1 MDSNDIYIEIDFNIY
16 PPESGR
22 DILLAVLSEQQFESF
37 LETKTG
43 LRAYIKQADWNHVD
57 VQQSLSLM
65 PSAFVVSHQ
74 INEIP
79 IKNWNANWE
88 SSFHPIL
95 VGDYTIRTSFHPP
108 KTTAYE
114 LIIEP
119 KMSFGTGH
127 HETTQLMMKCILELD
142 ISEFMVCDIGCGTG
156 ILSILAEMKGAKKID
171 AVDISKNCCNNTL
184 SNIKLNNCDK
194 IFVHNSNSKI
204 LHGKLYDLILS
215 NMTYDKLSQN
225 FKDFSTLINQGGE
238 LIISGFF
245 ENDLVSIN
253 DELIRYNFTL
263 ISSLSKN
270 KWVAARFAYNK
281 VS

>member
-1 MDSNDIYIEIDFNIY
+1 MSSNYISINFIVKPVY
-16 PPESGR
+16 PGVE
-22 DILLAVLSEQQFESF
+22 ILLAELSQLEFEMFEETDLGLVAYIEEHLF
-37 LETKTG
+37 LEKKIFDLSIFNSKEFKISFTK
-43 LRAYIKQADWNHVD
+43 KK
-57 VQQSLSLM
+57 
-65 PSAFVVSHQ
+65 
-74 INEIP
+74 
-79 IKNWNANWE
+79 IKNQNWNKRWE
-88 SSFHPIL
+88 SNFDAVEINPSCTVRAPFHEKSNKQF
-95 VGDYTIRTSFHPP
+95 D
-108 KTTAYE
+108 
-114 LIIEP
+114 IIIMPE
-119 KMSFGTGH
+119 MSFGTGH
-127 HETTQLMMKCILELD
+127 HETTQLMMKYILELN

-215 NMTYDKLSQN
+215 NMTYDKLSKN
-225 FKDFSTLINQGGE
+225 FKNFSTLINEGGE

-245 ENDLVSIN
+245 ENDLGSIS
-253 DELIRYNFTL
+253 DELIRYNFTF

-270 KWVAARFAYNK
+270 KWVAARFAYNS

>member
-1 MDSNDIYIEIDFNIY
+1 MSSNYISINFIVKPVY
-16 PPESGR
+16 PGVE
-22 DILLAVLSEQQFESF
+22 ILLAELSQLEFEMFEETDLGLVAYIEEHLF
-37 LETKTG
+37 LEKKIFDLSIFNSKEFKISFTK
-43 LRAYIKQADWNHVD
+43 KK
-57 VQQSLSLM
+57 
-65 PSAFVVSHQ
+65 
-74 INEIP
+74 
-79 IKNWNANWE
+79 IKNQNWNKRWE
-88 SSFHPIL
+88 NNFDAVEINPSCTVRAPFHEKSNKQF
-95 VGDYTIRTSFHPP
+95 D
-108 KTTAYE
+108 
-114 LIIEP
+114 IIIMPE
-119 KMSFGTGH
+119 MSFGTGH
-127 HETTQLMMKCILELD
+127 HETTQLMMKYILELN

-215 NMTYDKLSQN
+215 NMTYDKLSKN
-225 FKDFSTLINQGGE
+225 FKNFSTLINEGGE

-245 ENDLVSIN
+245 ENDLGSIN
-253 DELIRYNFTL
+253 DELIRYNFTF

-270 KWVAARFAYNK
+270 KWVAARFAYNA

>member
-1 MDSNDIYIEIDFNIY
+1 MSSNYISINFIVKPVY
-16 PPESGR
+16 PGVE
-22 DILLAVLSEQQFESF
+22 ILLAELSQLEFEMFEETDLGLVAYIEEHLF
-37 LETKTG
+37 LEKKIFDLSIFNSKEFKISFTK
-43 LRAYIKQADWNHVD
+43 KK
-57 VQQSLSLM
+57 
-65 PSAFVVSHQ
+65 
-74 INEIP
+74 
-79 IKNWNANWE
+79 IKNQNWNKRWE
-88 SSFHPIL
+88 SNFDAVEINPSCTVRAPFHEKSNKQF
-95 VGDYTIRTSFHPP
+95 D
-108 KTTAYE
+108 
-114 LIIEP
+114 IIIMPE
-119 KMSFGTGH
+119 MSFGTGH
-127 HETTQLMMKCILELD
+127 HETTQLMMKYILELN

-215 NMTYDKLSQN
+215 NMTYDKLSKN
-225 FKDFSTLINQGGE
+225 FKNFSTLINEGGE

-245 ENDLVSIN
+245 ENDLGSIN
-253 DELIRYNFTL
+253 DELIRYNFTF

-270 KWVAARFAYNK
+270 KWVAARFAYNS

>member
-1 MDSNDIYIEIDFNIY
+1 MSSNYISINFIVKPVY
-16 PPESGR
+16 PGVE
-22 DILLAVLSEQQFESF
+22 ILLAELSQLEFEMFEETDLGLVAYIEEHLF
-37 LETKTG
+37 LEKKIFDLSIFNSKEFKISFTK
-43 LRAYIKQADWNHVD
+43 KK
-57 VQQSLSLM
+57 
-65 PSAFVVSHQ
+65 
-74 INEIP
+74 
-79 IKNWNANWE
+79 IKNQNWNKRWE
-88 SSFHPIL
+88 SNFDAVEINPSCTVRAPFHEKSNKQF
-95 VGDYTIRTSFHPP
+95 D
-108 KTTAYE
+108 
-114 LIIEP
+114 IIIMPE
-119 KMSFGTGH
+119 MSFGTGH
-127 HETTQLMMKCILELD
+127 HETTQLMMKYILELN

-215 NMTYDKLSQN
+215 NMTYDKLSKN
-225 FKDFSTLINQGGE
+225 FKNFSTLINEGGE

-245 ENDLVSIN
+245 ENDLGSIN
-253 DELIRYNFTL
+253 DELIRNNFTF

-270 KWVAARFAYNK
+270 KWVAARFAYNA

>member
-1 MDSNDIYIEIDFNIY
+1 MSSNYISINFIVKPVY
-16 PPESGR
+16 PGVE
-22 DILLAVLSEQQFESF
+22 ILLAELSQLEFEMFEETDLGLVAYIEEHLF
-37 LETKTG
+37 LEKKIFDLSIFNSKEFKISFTK
-43 LRAYIKQADWNHVD
+43 KK
-57 VQQSLSLM
+57 
-65 PSAFVVSHQ
+65 
-74 INEIP
+74 
-79 IKNWNANWE
+79 IKNQNWNKRWE
-88 SSFHPIL
+88 SNFDAVEINPSCTVRAPFHEKSNKQF
-95 VGDYTIRTSFHPP
+95 D
-108 KTTAYE
+108 
-114 LIIEP
+114 IIIMPE
-119 KMSFGTGH
+119 MSFGTGH
-127 HETTQLMMKCILELD
+127 HETTQLMMKYILELN

-215 NMTYDKLSQN
+215 NMTYDKLSKN
-225 FKDFSTLINQGGE
+225 FKNFSTLINEGGE

-245 ENDLVSIN
+245 ENDLGSIN
-253 DELIRYNFTL
+253 DELIRYNFTF

-270 KWVAARFAYNK
+270 KWVAARFAYNT

>member
-1 MDSNDIYIEIDFNIY
+1 MSSNYISINFIVKPVY
-16 PPESGR
+16 PGVE
-22 DILLAVLSEQQFESF
+22 ILLAELSQLEFEMFEETDLGLVAYIEEHLF
-37 LETKTG
+37 LEKKIFDLSIFNSKEFKISFTK
-43 LRAYIKQADWNHVD
+43 KK
-57 VQQSLSLM
+57 
-65 PSAFVVSHQ
+65 
-74 INEIP
+74 
-79 IKNWNANWE
+79 IKNQNWNKRWE
-88 SSFHPIL
+88 SNFDAVEINPSCTVRAPFHEKSNKQF
-95 VGDYTIRTSFHPP
+95 D
-108 KTTAYE
+108 
-114 LIIEP
+114 IIIMPE
-119 KMSFGTGH
+119 MSFGTGH
-127 HETTQLMMKCILELD
+127 HETTQLMMKYILELN

-215 NMTYDKLSQN
+215 NMTYDKLSKN
-225 FKDFSTLINQGGE
+225 FKNFSSLINEGGE

-245 ENDLVSIN
+245 ENDLGSIS
-253 DELIRYNFTL
+253 DELIRYNFTF

-270 KWVAARFAYNK
+270 KWVAARFAYNA

>member
-1 MDSNDIYIEIDFNIY
+1 MSSNYISINFIVKPIY
-16 PPESGR
+16 PGAE
-22 DILLAVLSEQQFESF
+22 ILLAELSQLEFEMFEETDLGLVAYIEEHLF
-37 LETKTG
+37 LEKKIFDLSIFNSKEFKISFTK
-43 LRAYIKQADWNHVD
+43 KK
-57 VQQSLSLM
+57 
-65 PSAFVVSHQ
+65 
-74 INEIP
+74 
-79 IKNWNANWE
+79 IKNQNWNKRWE
-88 SSFHPIL
+88 SNFDAVEINPSCTVRAPFHEKSNKQF
-95 VGDYTIRTSFHPP
+95 D
-108 KTTAYE
+108 
-114 LIIEP
+114 IIIMPE
-119 KMSFGTGH
+119 MSFGTGH
-127 HETTQLMMKCILELD
+127 HETTQLMMKYILELN

-215 NMTYDKLSQN
+215 NMTYDKLSKN
-225 FKDFSTLINQGGE
+225 FKNFSTLINEGGE

-245 ENDLVSIN
+245 ENDLGSIN
-253 DELIRYNFTL
+253 DELIRYNFTF

-270 KWVAARFAYNK
+270 KWVAARFAYNA

>member
-1 MDSNDIYIEIDFNIY
+1 MSSNYISINFIVKPVNPGVE
-16 PPESGR
+16 
-22 DILLAVLSEQQFESF
+22 ILLAELSQLEFEMFEETDLGLVAYIEEHLF
-37 LETKTG
+37 LEKKIFDLSIFNSKEFKISFTK
-43 LRAYIKQADWNHVD
+43 KK
-57 VQQSLSLM
+57 
-65 PSAFVVSHQ
+65 
-74 INEIP
+74 
-79 IKNWNANWE
+79 IKNQNWNKRWE
-88 SSFHPIL
+88 SNFDAVEINPSCTVRAPFHEKSNKQF
-95 VGDYTIRTSFHPP
+95 D
-108 KTTAYE
+108 
-114 LIIEP
+114 IIIMPE
-119 KMSFGTGH
+119 MSFGTGH
-127 HETTQLMMKCILELD
+127 HETTQLMMKYILELN

-215 NMTYDKLSQN
+215 NMTYDKLSKN
-225 FKDFSTLINQGGE
+225 FKNFSTLINEGGE

-245 ENDLVSIN
+245 ENDLGSIN
-253 DELIRYNFTL
+253 DELIRYNFTF

-270 KWVAARFAYNK
+270 KWVAARFAYNA

>member
-1 MDSNDIYIEIDFNIY
+1 MSSNYISINFIVKPVY
-16 PPESGR
+16 PGAE
-22 DILLAVLSEQQFESF
+22 ILLAELSQLEFEMFEETDLGLVAYIEEHLF
-37 LETKTG
+37 LEKKIFDLSIFNSKEFKISFTK
-43 LRAYIKQADWNHVD
+43 KK
-57 VQQSLSLM
+57 
-65 PSAFVVSHQ
+65 
-74 INEIP
+74 
-79 IKNWNANWE
+79 IKNQNWNKRWE
-88 SSFHPIL
+88 SNFDAVEINPSCTVRAPFHEKSNKQF
-95 VGDYTIRTSFHPP
+95 D
-108 KTTAYE
+108 
-114 LIIEP
+114 IIIMPE
-119 KMSFGTGH
+119 MSFGTGH
-127 HETTQLMMKCILELD
+127 HETTQLMMKYILELN

-215 NMTYDKLSQN
+215 NMTYDKLSKN
-225 FKDFSTLINQGGE
+225 FKNFSSLIKEGGE

-245 ENDLVSIN
+245 ENDLGSIN
-253 DELIRYNFTL
+253 DELIRYNFTF

-270 KWVAARFAYNK
+270 KWVAARFAYNA